1 MNAEELRMH
10 ECMKLALDF
19 EPPNTGSAV
28 ASLENLKS
36 LQNVL
41 ASYPQQVSLEKL
53 INELDKVRK
62 RHNEVFF
69 GRIRTE
75 MAGAYHE
82 CVLTAIAMAQDF
94 YKSQL

>member
-10 ECMKLALDF
+10 ECIKLALDF
-19 EPPNTGSAV
+19 EQPDTGSTV
-28 ASLENLKS
+28 ASLDNLKS

-41 ASYPQQVSLEKL
+41 ASYPQQVPLERL
-53 INELDKVRK
+53 IDELDRIRK
-62 RHNEVFF
+62 RHDQVFF

-75 MAGAYHE
+75 KAGAYHE
-82 CVLTAIAMAQDF
+82 CVLNAIAMAQDF

>member
-10 ECMKLALDF
+10 ECMKLASDF
-19 EPPNTGSAV
+19 EPPHTGSAV
-28 ASLENLKS
+28 ASLGNLKD

-41 ASYPQQVSLEKL
+41 ARYPQQVSLEEL

-62 RHNEVFF
+62 NHDEVFF

-82 CVLTAIAMAQDF
+82 CVLNAIAMAQDF